1 MYPVEEGLAVVLD
14 TDTYFHHSAQA
25 RASHSV
31 PGQGVEVPCVPLH
44 CSVEYSQAGW
54 RVVERETGRVVQ
66 EVPEED
72 IRISVSCKFHIFGSE
87 REAREYE
94 DPPAKLT
101 PEQLIQTMKEDLLA
115 KGKIPEDWTRA
126 DCPLYKLG
134 YSFYKEYIQALAPT
148 TAHVEKAWAA
158 YL

>member
-1 MYPVEEGLAVVLD
+1 M
-14 TDTYFHHSAQA
+14 
-25 RASHSV
+25 
-31 PGQGVEVPCVPLH
+31 PLH

-115 KGKIPEDWTRA
+115 KGKIPEDWARA

>member
-1 MYPVEEGLAVVLD
+1 MYPVEECLAVVLD

-72 IRISVSCKFHIFGSE
+72 VLVG
-87 REAREYE
+87 A
-94 DPPAKLT
+94 
-101 PEQLIQTMKEDLLA
+101 
-115 KGKIPEDWTRA
+115 TR
-126 DCPLYKLG
+126 
-134 YSFYKEYIQALAPT
+134 
-148 TAHVEKAWAA
+148 
-158 YL
+158 